1 MRNER
6 YGLSSSLP
14 VHPYPKSNQAPSGA
28 LQRSRHTPALAR
40 SAALIPRCRCPPP
53 RPPPP
58 AATACAAGGRLGRL
72 GLEPPLPREPAGTS
86 PLLPEALALCLF
98 LSGPVE
104 SGGKGGK
111 SPLRKPSRRPLLAP
125 AGFSR
130 RRPAPARRPSL
141 VPEASGPKLIVEKV
155 SNGKSGSSK
164 GVAPPIPLAHSLSQ
178 TPTCLQAAHGG
189 RLQGRSGPI
198 PCFTSMISVAPS
210 AGAGRTAPP
219 PTSPPSFSSPT
230 AARPAPPPPCDHF
243 HFFDRFCGDLRPAS
257 LKSLS
262 ESASLPPH

>member
-164 GVAPPIPLAHSLSQ
+164 GAAPPHPALTLSLTDSNLSPSGSRRAAPGPERADSMFHVDDFCCPVRRRRQDSSAPYVPAELLLAN
-178 TPTCLQAAHGG
+178 CGAAG
-189 RLQGRSGPI
+189 
-198 PCFTSMISVAPS
+198 TAPS
-210 AGAGRTAPP
+210 
-219 PTSPPSFSSPT
+219 
-230 AARPAPPPPCDHF
+230 
-243 HFFDRFCGDLRPAS
+243 L
-257 LKSLS
+257 
-262 ESASLPPH
+262 